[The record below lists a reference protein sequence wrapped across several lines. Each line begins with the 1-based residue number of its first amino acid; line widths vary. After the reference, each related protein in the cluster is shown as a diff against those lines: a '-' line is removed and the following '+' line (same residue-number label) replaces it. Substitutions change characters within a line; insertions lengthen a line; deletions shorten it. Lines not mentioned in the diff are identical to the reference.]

1 MEKAFLKGQVVK
13 GKVYRIIPHFGIL
26 VRLEDGTRGF
36 IRRRELSWSEVEPD
50 PRDYAQVGDEIEAVV
65 LERDPET
72 GSLSLSLRLLERDPW
87 QDIEQRYPVGKEV
100 EGIVTEI
107 LPDYGAFVEIEPG
120 LKGLVHIS
128 QIDPDRWI
136 ENVEEALWVGDHVK
150 ALVVKVDPE
159 ARHIHL
165 SIKAYVRKKRQ
176 EREAATQPSPEG
188 APLKEL
194 LDKETE
200 LLLQKVMGELPHPE
214 EFPEE
219 APLGPG
225 LVRHI
230 LIVDDHPGFRKP
242 LVEWLK
248 RRGYEVQEALSGDE
262 GISLAREGKYDLIFL
277 DLYLPDTNGF
287 QVAEEIADIQPGAQI
302 VLVTGYEV
310 TDQEVARAAKL
321 GLPLRLKPLDEQD
334 LREMLLALERGEPLP
349 VESPPEAPVEEPEF
363 LRRGVEALTL
373 HAPLPQILEAILEGL
388 SRETGA
394 RSLALF
400 SLNPVK
406 QEISLEAGKRVPA
419 LSEEHR
425 HTLVY
430 SPVNDV
436 IRRGGVIYEKDVPRP
451 RFRYLLKWLPFRSCI
466 GVPVPVL
473 GKAMPYALFLFHP
486 TPHRFSSTHLLR
498 ARTASSLIG
507 AALAFEEAEVHLRRV
522 QQLILKGQLGAGLLH
537 EVRNRFDGV
546 LLTAQNLQEEL
557 KALEGKGDKLSKALT
572 QAKEY
577 ADEVRRNIREV
588 LRSIRLFDRL
598 SRAEVWEEVN
608 VNYSVRRAADLL
620 RPMAEKN
627 KVEIEM
633 ELDRNLPPTRSIGVR
648 LDQVF
653 YNVLL
658 NAIEWT
664 AHQPGA
670 RVTISTSFEP
680 DGERPIKVRFR
691 DTGPGI
697 HRQLFERIYE
707 LGFTTREGGTGLG
720 LFIAKA
726 LVESVGGR
734 IFVEE
739 STILVGTTFL
749 VELPLIP
756 IREGENERHKDTVGG

>member
-1 MEKAFLKGQVVK
+1 MEKEPLKGRVIKGQV
-13 GKVYRIIPHFGIL
+13 YRILPHFGIL

-36 IRRRELSWSEVEPD
+36 IRRRELSWSEAEPD
-50 PRDYAQVGDEIEAVV
+50 PREYAQVGDEIEAVV

-87 QDIEQRYPVGKEV
+87 QDVEQRYPVGKEV

-176 EREAATQPSPEG
+176 EREAATQPSEG

-200 LLLQKVMGELPHPE
+200 LLLQKVTGELPYPE
-214 EFPEE
+214 ESPEE
-219 APLGPG
+219 APLRPG
-225 LVRHI
+225 LVRRI

-242 LVEWLK
+242 LVEWLNRK
-248 RRGYEVQEALSGDE
+248 GYEVQEALSGDE
-262 GISLAREGKYDLIFL
+262 GVSLAREGKYDLIFL

-287 QVAEEIADIQPGAQI
+287 QVAEEIADIQPEAQI

-310 TDQEVARAAKL
+310 TDQEVARAARL
-321 GLPLRLKPLDEQD
+321 GLPLLLKPLDERD
-334 LREMLLALERGEPLP
+334 MRKMLLTLERGEPLP
-349 VESPPEAPVEEPEF
+349 AASLPAVPVKEPEF
-363 LRRGVEALTL
+363 LRRGVEALT
-373 HAPLPQILEAILEGL
+373 HAPLSQILEAILEGL

-430 SPVNDV
+430 SPVNDI
-436 IRRGGVIYEKDVPRP
+436 IRRGEVIYEKDVPRP

-486 TPHRFSSTHLLR
+486 APRRFSSTHLLR

-507 AALAFEEAEVHLRRV
+507 AALAFEEARAHLRQA

-588 LRSIRLFDRL
+588 LKSIRLFDRL

-620 RPMAEKN
+620 RPIAEKS

-633 ELDRNLPPTRSIGVR
+633 ELYRNLPLTRSIGVR

-670 RVTISTSFEP
+670 RVTISISFEP
-680 DGERPIKVRFR
+680 EKERPIKVRFR

-707 LGFTTREGGTGLG
+707 LGFTTKEGGTGLG

-726 LVESVGGR
+726 LVDSVGGR

-756 IREGENERHKDTVGG
+756 IREGENERHKDIAGG